1 VVEIEVRKADE
12 ENEKGT
18 RTTLDINE
26 IINKISE
33 VTSKI
38 KELSGDGKPMSVR
51 LDGFNFSIARAPNM
65 YDLTMK
71 LNLTVKPKTPPTKV
85 EVTVKPAPAT

>member
-1 VVEIEVRKADE
+1 MVEIEVRKNEDE
-12 ENEKGT
+12 KQENT
-18 RTTLDINE
+18 QTTIDIND

-38 KELSGDGKPMSVR
+38 KELSGDGKPMAVR
-51 LDGFNFSIARAPNM
+51 LDGFNFSVARAPDM
-65 YDLTMK
+65 YDLTVK

-85 EVTVKPAPAT
+85 EVTVKQAPA